1 MLKQFGKYYAV
12 LMGLYIVAHTTD
24 LGSKID
30 SGAKGFA
37 TITKSI
43 EGRD

>member
-24 LGSKID
+24 LGAKLD
-30 SGAKGFA
+30 SGARGIA
-37 TITKSI
+37 TVTKSI
-43 EGRD
+43 QGRD